1 MDSSNIS
8 LIELLSSIINDRT
21 NQLENID
28 IRPYIARFQKHGIYN
43 LLYYAKPRLSVDS
56 EYEVEVMN
64 ALKKASY
71 ASAVRNAIQDR
82 EMAELSSSFSNNG
95 VKLLPLKGYVI
106 KQLFPLP
113 EMRHM
118 SDTDILIDVI
128 QAEQVKAC
136 LESIGFKCNRF
147 NQGSTDIYISPAGML
162 YEVHRSLEE
171 EGFNKQSC
179 KFLSKLL
186 SFAVP
191 SEDNEFFLH
200 LPYEEHYAYILCHF
214 VKHLLSGGIGVRQ
227 VMDIYLCRKKWVFDE
242 EKLAKL
248 LAELELT
255 EFAATIEKLANHWF
269 GGGEGDAVTEEL
281 GEYILGSGV
290 FGKEEQK
297 VADRML
303 KEEEKQSK
311 FSYVL
316 SRLFPSYKTMC
327 FYYPVLK
334 KWAVLLPVFW
344 VWRMIYA
351 LIFRRDKL
359 KREVSTVS
367 ETDRDAVAQR
377 ALFYRRCGLNVY
389 PEYDGKA

>member
-1 MDSSNIS
+1 MESSTQSNMIQLLNAALQNEACRLEEPNYVHIFS
-8 LIELLSSIINDRT
+8 LAHKHSVSNMLYYGATYLPPEQKLPGGSSRLWKGTALAAASREIFQQRELKEILSSFRK
-21 NQLENID
+21 
-28 IRPYIARFQKHGIYN
+28 AGIPT
-43 LLYYAKPRLSVDS
+43 LI
-56 EYEVEVMN
+56 M
-64 ALKKASY
+64 
-71 ASAVRNAIQDR
+71 
-82 EMAELSSSFSNNG
+82 
-95 VKLLPLKGYVI
+95 KGAVI
-106 KQLFPLP
+106 KHLYPKP
-113 EMRHM
+113 EMRFM
-118 SDTDILIDVI
+118 SDTDILIRPEDAKRA
-128 QAEQVKAC
+128 QQVL
-136 LESIGFKCNRF
+136 LELGFSCIRF
-147 NQGSTDIYISPAGML
+147 DNGTTDIYRSALSMNYEIHKDLTDESFNQATYRFLQGLIEEISTA
-162 YEVHRSLEE
+162 E
-171 EGFNKQSC
+171 
-179 KFLSKLL
+179 SK
-186 SFAVP
+186 
-191 SEDNEFFLH
+191 NT
-200 LPYEEHYAYILCHF
+200 LPTEKHYAYILCHF
-214 VKHLLSGGIGVRQ
+214 IKHLLDGGVGIRQ
-227 VMDIYLCRKKWVFDE
+227 VMDIYLCRMKWEFDE

-303 KEEEKQSK
+303 KEEKKQGK
-311 FSYVL
+311 FSYVW

-334 KWAVLLPVFW
+334 RWAVLLPAFW

-389 PEYDGKA
+389 PEYDSKA

>member
-1 MDSSNIS
+1 MDDIYVQFLDLIKGTLNQRPSDLSIEDPGKLIRLFEAHGLPHFLFYHAQRSS
-8 LIELLSSIINDRT
+8 E
-21 NQLENID
+21 
-28 IRPYIARFQKHGIYN
+28 
-43 LLYYAKPRLSVDS
+43 
-56 EYEVEVMN
+56 
-64 ALKKASY
+64 ALMPDQRYRQHLKRMAFV
-71 ASAVRNAIQDR
+71 SATKDATQDR
-82 EMAELSSSFSNNG
+82 EMNEIASAFSKDRLW
-95 VKLLPLKGYVI
+95 VLPLKGYEI
-106 KQLFPLP
+106 KHLYPGS

-136 LESIGFKCNRF
+136 LDSIGFKNERF

-171 EGFNKQSC
+171 EGFNRQSC

-200 LPYEEHYAYILCHF
+200 LPYEDHYAYILCHF

-227 VMDIYLCRKKWVFDE
+227 VMDIYLCRKKWEFDE

-269 GGGEGDAVTEEL
+269 GSGEGDAVTEEL

-303 KEEEKQSK
+303 KEEKKQSK

-389 PEYDGKA
+389 PEYDSKA